1 MANRRKSCR
10 RRPLFDCQYEFCL
23 TYLTVK
29 LPVRI
34 VFSSYGFVEEF
45 LRKLDNL
52 KSSLQAP
59 STSASPDSNIFIDVE
74 RWSWE
79 RGAKEIDL
87 LEGQSGMNGR
97 RAIDR
102 RGRRVAINQDLQGQK
117 FSLNYFRP
125 LLRWQPGRL
134 A

>member
-1 MANRRKSCR
+1 MKNHFLKLNSMANRRKSF
-10 RRPLFDCQYEFCL
+10 RPLFDCQYEFCL

-74 RWSWE
+74 RWS
-79 RGAKEIDL
+79 
-87 LEGQSGMNGR
+87 
-97 RAIDR
+97 
-102 RGRRVAINQDLQGQK
+102 
-117 FSLNYFRP
+117 
-125 LLRWQPGRL
+125 
-134 A
+134 